1 MSILSKIS
9 RNTILSLLLWAGV
22 ATLAT
27 GFVMNS
33 MWQNIPME
41 RVSESATFA
50 AIVFLLAWIANRVTH
65 IRLANLLALIWALA
79 LTYFAGILPV
89 AAAIL
94 IALSGLAVGSLM
106 LPACYGRPTI
116 LPMVLGIG
124 FMVGLIGWLLPFPIH
139 YRWVYLPV
147 LLALVTWRRNDVLE
161 RLKSSTVIW
170 QQAINDAPY
179 VATFAVMTAGIA
191 SSGCWL
197 PTVQFDDIAY
207 HLGMPSQLATLG
219 YYRLDFFSQ
228 LWALAPWAGDIVQS
242 MAQVLAGQEAR
253 GAVDALWLVA
263 SSALLWQLAAHFKI
277 PTYARWLVCALF
289 ASLPLT
295 SALVGGMQAEMPAT
309 TIMLALALS
318 IAEAPE
324 QPDAYTFCVVSAL
337 AGLLLAVKT
346 GFLAATIP
354 MGIWLLWRWRGR
366 IPTKALLPAL
376 MLSVFIAGSSYVY
389 AYVLSGNPL
398 LPLMNGIF
406 HSPFIPPGNF
416 SGTPYTA
423 GAGFDM
429 PWKVTFHTHL
439 FIEGWDGAAGM
450 SFLGLLG
457 AFLTSY
463 FIPALRPL
471 AIVATAAFLIPFEA
485 VNYYRYSYPALVLII
500 PLTVAAA
507 VDIMSRRT
515 VMVLVVTLTAMNLLY
530 QGCSYFILHG
540 RTLQQQEAITRKSLY
555 KRIVPE
561 RLLAK
566 YLREH
571 SATDTVLFC
580 DPSRPFFA
588 ELAGR
593 GFTVSWYD
601 TELSKAR
608 IQPEDANGEPWRGLF
623 ARTGVRYAVTTM
635 STRSTALTTAL
646 VDAQKVYQVEDSELW
661 LLPVNPTPSD
671 FGKSRDLAIARF
683 RP

>member
-1 MSILSKIS
+1 MLSKMS
-9 RNTILSLLLWAGV
+9 RNTIFSVLFWTGV
-22 ATLAT
+22 AMLGI

-33 MWQNIPME
+33 MWQSVPME
-41 RVSESATFA
+41 RVSESAKLA
-50 AIVFLLAWIANRVTH
+50 AIAFLLAWIANRVSH
-65 IRLANLLALIWALA
+65 IRLANLLALTWGLA

-89 AAAIL
+89 TAVIL

-106 LPACYGRPTI
+106 LPACYGRSTI

-147 LLALVTWRRNDVLE
+147 LLGLVTWRRNDVLE

-242 MAQVLAGQEAR
+242 ITQVLAGQEAR

-263 SSALLWQLAAHFKI
+263 SNALLWQLAAHFKI

-366 IPTKALLPAL
+366 IPIKTLLPAL
-376 MLSVFIAGSSYVY
+376 MLAVFIAGSSYVY

-429 PWKVTFHTHL
+429 PWKITFHTHL

-457 AFLTSY
+457 AFLVSY

-471 AIVATAAFLIPFEA
+471 AIVVTAAFLIPFEA
-485 VNYYRYSYPALVLII
+485 VNYYRYSYPALVLMI
-500 PLTVAAA
+500 PLTVAA
-507 VDIMSRRT
+507 VV
-515 VMVLVVTLTAMNLLY
+515 VMVPRSTVLALLVTLTSINLLY
-530 QGCSYFILHG
+530 QGCSYPVLHG
-540 RTLQQQEAITRKSLY
+540 RTMQQDEAFTKENIY

-566 YLREH
+566 FLREH
-571 SATDTVLFC
+571 SPTDTVLFC
-580 DPSRPFFA
+580 DPSNPFSV

-593 GFTVSWYD
+593 GFSVSWYD
-601 TELSKAR
+601 TELNKASL
-608 IQPEDANGEPWRGLF
+608 QPEDANGEPWQGLF
-623 ARTGVRYAVTTM
+623 THTGVRYAVTTM
-635 STRSTALTTAL
+635 ATRSVALTAAL
-646 VDAQKVYQVEDSELW
+646 AHAEKVYQVGDSELW
-661 LLPVNPTPSD
+661 LLPINPTPSD
-671 FGKSRDLAIARF
+671 FGKSRDLAVARF